1 MTIEQDDRRKE
12 HPGNGVAT
20 VFVGPRAFTAG
31 QIAVYLVDAVTQV
44 AVLQTGNYTLTG
56 LGARTPTTATMDTAP
71 PTGKTLLLLRTT
83 PYEQDTDITNQG
95 RYQPE
100 ILEGMG
106 DKLSMQIQ
114 QLAESQSRSITLS
127 ETYVGTPPNMD
138 LPAPEANKAI
148 GWNPTATALINMDG
162 GGGGGDTDPTL
173 RADLGSA
180 AGPAPGAS
188 LVVTKQAGAG
198 AVARTIQAKLLDLFS
213 VKDYGAKGDGVTN
226 DTAAVQAAL
235 NYIVANGGA
244 LHFPAGI
251 YLVSATLACGKIT
264 SGKQVRIYGDGGAL
278 TQIKATAAVT
288 GAVLKISDLSLMPGY
303 SGSVW
308 ISDLGIVGAGIA
320 TTGFG
325 FKATDMVHSHLERIF
340 VTGCGVGID
349 LEGGICNDLSECF
362 AYGNGIGFNVHSWSS
377 GGFAGHPNI
386 HNLLNCKAKDNP
398 TWGIQLDGGRM
409 LNILN
414 ADIEGNGTAGN
425 AATGAVRIG
434 ANVNAES
441 PSTDGPGLTMRDS
454 WIEANAGGAAIVF
467 ESGVN
472 TIDRCFFVANAGATY
487 DVRIKGGTY
496 YVMECDFDTNK
507 PNNLYEDAIA
517 AVKPGNKIIDTQIQ
531 AYQFDINKTQR
542 LYGHRIVK
550 ASTVANTTLQMG
562 EVLGVGGGGPPAG
575 DVTVYFNDWFA
586 AGTTPRV
593 FTQIQNLSSTTME
606 QTEVHTITN
615 TSFVLRRKSV
625 ATPPGTTMVN
635 GSFYVSWVAIGQ
647 MA

>member
-1 MTIEQDDRRKE
+1 MAAFLTPNAKQQFFDNA
-12 HPGNGVAT
+12 GNPASG
-20 VFVGPRAFTAG
+20 FR
-31 QIAVYLVDAVTQV
+31 L
-44 AVLQTGNYTLTG
+44 YT
-56 LGARTPTTATMDTAP
+56 
-71 PTGKTLLLLRTT
+71 
-83 PYEQDTDITNQG
+83 Y
-95 RYQPE
+95 
-100 ILEGMG
+100 
-106 DKLSMQIQ
+106 
-114 QLAESQSRSITLS
+114 
-127 ETYVGTPPNMD
+127 
-138 LPAPEANKAI
+138 AI
-148 GWNPTATALINMDG
+148 GTVTPQATYSDRAGVTPNANPIILDARGEAVIYIPANLVYDYVLKTAADVQVWTRQGVSVAS
-162 GGGGGDTDPTL
+162 GGGGDATTIEF
-173 RADLGSA
+173 
-180 AGPAPGAS
+180 
-188 LVVTKQAGAG
+188 KQAGVG
-198 AVARTIQAKLLDLFS
+198 ATTRSIEAKMRDLFS
-213 VKDYGAKGDGVTN
+213 VKDYGATGDGVTD

-264 SGKQVRIYGDGGAL
+264 SSKQVRIYGDGGAL

-308 ISDLGIVGAGIA
+308 ISDLAIVGAGIA

-340 VTGCGVGID
+340 VSGCGVGFD
-349 LEGGICNDLSECF
+349 MEGGISNDLSECF
-362 AYGNGIGFNVHSWSS
+362 AYGNGIGFNIHSWAS
-377 GGFAGHPNI
+377 GGFSGHPNI

-409 LNILN
+409 LNVLN
-414 ADIEGNGTAGN
+414 ADIEGNGTLGN
-425 AATGAVRIG
+425 AATGGVRVG

-472 TIDRCFFVANAGATY
+472 VLDRCFLAANANATY

-507 PNNLYEDAIA
+507 PNNLFEDAVA
-517 AVKPGNKIIDTQIQ
+517 AVKSGNKIVDTQIQ
-531 AYQFDINKTQR
+531 AYTFNLNKTQR
-542 LYGHRIVK
+542 LYGNRIVQ
-550 ASTVANTTLQMG
+550 ASAMANATIQMG
-562 EVLGVGGGGPPAG
+562 EVIGVGGGGPPAG

-586 AGTTPRV
+586 AGTTPKV
-593 FTQIQNLSSTTME
+593 FTQIQNQSSATMD
-606 QTEVHTITN
+606 QVEVHTITN
-615 TSFVLRRKSV
+615 TSFVLSRKTC
-625 ATPPGTTMVN
+625 ATPPGTTITN
-635 GSFYVSWVAIGQ
+635 GSYYVSWVAIGQ